1 MTDELPEGHYPRW
14 PSEDIHLRW
23 PSEDI
28 IKRYGA
34 GVFSVGHIERVTE
47 DPTGLHAEC
56 VLTTDAFK
64 RNEFSIFME
73 DFSTLRPYQPRDN
86 PFRNYTPFPKLD
98 AAERKARA
106 AAIEGRERLV
116 AAWKVLRSGDRD
128 PFGEG
133 CDCW

>member
-1 MTDELPEGHYPRW
+1 MTDELPEGHY
-14 PSEDIHLRW
+14 LRW

-28 IKRYGA
+28 IKRYGEP
-34 GVFSVGHIERVTE
+34 VNYIDSITE
-47 DPTGLHAEC
+47 DPTGLYAEG

-64 RNEFSIFME
+64 RNVLSIYME
-73 DFSTLRPYQPRDN
+73 DLSSLHWYGPTDN

-106 AAIEGRERLV
+106 AAAEGRERLV

>member
-1 MTDELPEGHYPRW
+1 MTDELPEGYFLHW
-14 PSEDIHLRW
+14 N
-23 PSEDI
+23 SEDI
-28 IKRYGA
+28 IKRYVEPIGR
-34 GVFSVGHIERVTE
+34 IESVTE
-47 DPTGLHAEC
+47 DVGGLHAEG
-56 VLTTDAFK
+56 VILADAFK
-64 RNEFSIFME
+64 RNEFSIYME
-73 DFSTLRPYQPRDN
+73 DFSTLIPYFGTDN

-106 AAIEGRERLV
+106 AAIESRERLV